1 MKQTMTPRLWAVL
14 LLTAALFGSSFLFI
28 KLAVESIPPVTLAA
42 GRAALAALAVHL
54 FMRLSGERLP
64 SPGKSWQPII
74 VLGVLTAIIPY
85 IAIAYGQTHIAS
97 SLGGILFATIP
108 VFSVLI
114 APVFLQEEQ
123 LTSSRL
129 FGVAIGFAGV
139 VLAIGPDA
147 FSHLDT
153 QLVGAGVTVLAALS
167 YATGNIYARA
177 TGQLKPVV
185 LASGQL
191 IVAAIV
197 LVPLSMIVDF
207 PWTLSPGPSQLV
219 NLIVVALFNTAAP
232 VMLMFWLIR
241 NAGASNASLLAFF
254 MPVASVL
261 LGVFVLSESLS
272 WTTGIGF
279 ALIVLG
285 AVLVTG
291 NLRLRRPVQRA

>member
-28 KLAVESIPPVTLAA
+28 KLTVESIPPITLAA
-42 GRAALAALAVHL
+42 GRASLAALAVYF
-54 FMRLSGERLP
+54 FMRLSGERMP
-64 SPGKSWQPII
+64 SPGKAWQPII

-114 APVFLQEEQ
+114 APTFLPEEH
-123 LTSSRL
+123 LTKSRL
-129 FGVAIGFAGV
+129 FGVALGFAGV
-139 VLAIGPDA
+139 VLAIGPSA

-153 QLVGAGVTVLAALS
+153 QLAGAGVTVLAALS
-167 YATGNIYARA
+167 YATGNIFARA
-177 TGQLKPVV
+177 NGKLQPVV

-191 IVAAIV
+191 IVAALV
-197 LVPLSMIVDF
+197 LTPLSMIFDR
-207 PWTLSPGPSQLV
+207 PWALSPGPSQLGT
-219 NLIVVALFNTAAP
+219 LIVVALFNTAVP

-261 LGVFVLSESLS
+261 LGVFVLAEGLS

-291 NLRLRRPVQRA
+291 SLSLRRSFQRA